1 MAEMSFRFVQK
12 YGWYYLC
19 RCLVNIQESVVK
31 VVKKKSNEKRQKI
44 ERIRETTE
52 NTRRRKKIDKKTVVN
67 KKKIANDKGLAKK
80 KKDCSAIVCLAL
92 GLFATTTRKSDEIAT
107 IRKGTR
113 TRDLPEFHSG
123 RVLFSSVGR
132 ASGKINKKQ
141 QNHHQMSLC
150 AVN

>member
-1 MAEMSFRFVQK
+1 M
-12 YGWYYLC
+12 
-19 RCLVNIQESVVK
+19 
-31 VVKKKSNEKRQKI
+31 
-44 ERIRETTE
+44 
-52 NTRRRKKIDKKTVVN
+52 N